1 MRLADETPDR
11 LMLES
16 RPWLLGSV
24 LIMVITLML
33 VVAWATLGSEPW
45 LALGMVL
52 GAGLFGVAFVAFVR
66 RVIVIFDRSAGAVV
80 IRTASLLG
88 QTEKTLP
95 LANIRTVVVET
106 SINRSTGSNGRSGSV
121 SRTHRPVLET
131 YDGPVPLTEVYSG
144 GDGATR
150 IAETLNRWLG
160 LPQT

>member
-1 MRLADETPDR
+1 MRLAVESPDR
-11 LMLES
+11 LILES

-24 LIMVITLML
+24 LITVITLML
-33 VVAWATLGSEPW
+33 LVAWATFGSEPW

-88 QTEKTLP
+88 KTEKTLP

-106 SINRSTGSNGRSGSV
+106 SNNRSTGSNGRSGSV

-144 GDGATR
+144 GDGAAR
-150 IAETLNRWLG
+150 IAETLNRWLS